1 MDESINEIELEESFT
16 EEEVETS
23 EAEEAEV
30 EEAAAEEASEEE
42 TDSET
47 SDEGAEIEYDEDG
60 NVIIPE
66 DDDAPENDSSDEEPV
81 TEEATETEVSHAPDE
96 KDAEISRLKSEK
108 EEYDA
113 LLSDA
118 LAALGIK
125 GENGKEALIKL
136 AAEAEEKTPE
146 EYLEE
151 LNKRKRAKQ
160 AEAILRKT
168 EFEKK
173 AQLDLAE
180 IHAAFPETKVYKSI
194 YDIPNLEEFGSYR
207 DKGLTAKKAY
217 IAANPDAVRKSVAE
231 ATKKQSLNDTKNHLK
246 SNVPKGSKDTTP
258 RMTRRELE
266 SYRDLFPDM
275 SDKEI
280 DELYRS
286 TVK

>member
-47 SDEGAEIEYDEDG
+47 SDEGTELEYDEDG

-81 TEEATETEVSHAPDE
+81 PEEATETEVPQEPDE
-96 KDAEISRLKSEK
+96 RDAEISRLKSEK

-113 LLSDA
+113 LISDA

-286 TVK
+286 AVK